1 MGYMETIVYSSK
13 SLLRT
18 AGFTVFFLCVLKI
31 TGFVIIDSMNLPT
44 GTWSSTALVD
54 RWIVFLFSSFPFDCW
69 KFGSNF
75 NMTLTYILVNMYIY
89 TFTYMGL
96 LRCCG
101 MAVFSRSCEVMN
113 RFVCELCDVCFSNS
127 AIYLTQPTL
136 KFSLEIDFGRLL
148 RLEVSSILE
157 GKPSAWAMI
166 RWFSFMCQTV
176 WRCTFYKGQEQGW
189 QKAEVFTWVSDPRIP
204 IELIRIISWIVW
216 DMHVSLKLST
226 CYVSVMWWWIHLYNH
241 ISYQYYVYCIDTS
254 PHTYSHAQ
262 MHRAMPRWWFR
273 TCFLCIPLFGT
284 YSMSNSLLSH
294 WPCPFRQGSF

>member
-1 MGYMETIVYSSK
+1 METIVYSSK

-18 AGFTVFFLCVLKI
+18 AGF
-31 TGFVIIDSMNLPT
+31 T

-54 RWIVFLFSSFPFDCW
+54 RWIVFLFSSFPFDCFIW
-69 KFGSNF
+69 EQLQHDF
-75 NMTLTYILVNMYIY
+75 NLY

-204 IELIRIISWIVW
+204 IELIRIKSWIVW
-216 DMHVSLKLST
+216 DMHVSLKSST
-226 CYVSVMWWWIHLYNH
+226 CYVSVMWLWIYTYIIISLSILYILYRHESAH
-241 ISYQYYVYCIDTS
+241 ILTCANASR
-254 PHTYSHAQ
+254 HA
-262 MHRAMPRWWFR
+262 
-273 TCFLCIPLFGT
+273 
-284 YSMSNSLLSH
+284 
-294 WPCPFRQGSF
+294 